1 MTWSFNEDD
10 KKWFH
15 MDAEIVHRK
24 QDGKVGTSEGTYP
37 WKRGHTK
44 HFSSSAGTI
53 SFFLNT
59 SNFYIF

>member
-1 MTWSFNEDD
+1 
-10 KKWFH
+10 
-15 MDAEIVHRK
+15 MDAEIVLRK

-44 HFSSSAGTI
+44 HFSSSAGTL

-59 SNFYIF
+59 SNFYIFLAQNSLIGFNF